1 MTTPFD
7 FTHLL
12 GEVLHSKNN
21 AEIATATLGTNGK
34 QFVALYF
41 TASWCPPCR
50 RFTPDLIKYYKLAHI
65 QEKLDIVVVSSDR
78 EEVAHDGYF
87 AKMPWLSLP
96 YVDRDRKKSLSEK
109 YGVKFIPTLILLDA
123 FKGEV
128 LIRDFKSVVEK
139 DLQGHHF
146 PYPEKSIRSVLAQAT
161 TVAPHESFKG
171 KYLAI
176 YFDALTFLPQLWG
189 KCNQCEND
197 FSRGTRYQCEQCAW
211 FNVCESCHETIADK
225 HDKEHTFKTHPAPD
239 LLAESLVT
247 RAALL
252 KAYNEAKANGDAFEV
267 IQVSWEKTVDAHATH
282 AEQVPWPVVAFDNK
296 FETGFHLSRLLN
308 VEPNTTAV
316 IIIDQ
321 ARNVIN
327 KEGGLAFK
335 KGIKFPFAAPNVVDI
350 DDSTVS
356 NNFGLYEKPSVVVY
370 LESVTDAEDIEKYE
384 ALVQTVANK
393 FSPAAGQIAC
403 TDESCEVASGA
414 EPEVIFFT
422 AKSADNAGSWLRTDA
437 GFTNESTKPEAI
449 LFDFNGGRLA
459 FPLRAELNE
468 ESLVQF
474 VEDFKSGKLKELKD
488 QELAEAQA
496 KAESEKVAAAATT
509 SVSEVKTWTKTTKT
523 TTTTVSSSLN
533 GTMRT
538 TTTVVSVYKLN
549 V

>member
-1 MTTPFD
+1 WLVYKTETKRF
-7 FTHLL
+7 
-12 GEVLHSKNN
+12 
-21 AEIATATLGTNGK
+21 AA
-34 QFVALYF
+34 
-41 TASWCPPCR
+41 ASWCPPCR

-139 DLQGHHF
+139 DLHGHHF
-146 PYPEKSIRSVLAQAT
+146 PYPEKSIRSVLAQAA
-161 TVAPHESFKG
+161 TVAPHESFNG

-197 FSRGTRYQCEQCAW
+197 FSRGTRYQCEQCW

-239 LLAESLVT
+239 LLAESLAT
-247 RAALL
+247 RDALL

-296 FETGFHLSRLLN
+296 FESGFHLSRLYN

-321 ARNVIN
+321 ARNLIN
-327 KEGGLAFK
+327 KEGGLALN
-335 KGIKFPFAAPNVVDI
+335 AVDI

-370 LESVTDAEDIEKYE
+370 LESVTDAEDVEKYE

-403 TDESCEVASGA
+403 TDESCEV
-414 EPEVIFFT
+414 
-422 AKSADNAGSWLRTDA
+422 
-437 GFTNESTKPEAI
+437 PEAI